1 MSTQNTAAQQ
11 AGLIPWKPG
20 QSGNPGGMPKG
31 VRALQAKILLA
42 HGEQVIPA
50 LQRLLDIGMDESVPA
65 KVRVAALTA
74 YVGKVGDLTGV
85 ANLGKQAKSAEEG
98 EEGELTEAGFW
109 AKILASPQV
118 RATVLSVIQGG
129 KP

>member
-1 MSTQNTAAQQ
+1 MASQNTAP
-11 AGLIPWKPG
+11 AGLVPWKPG

-50 LQRLLDIGMDESVPA
+50 LQELLNIGMDPEQQP

-74 YVGKVGDLTGV
+74 YVAKVGDLTGV
-85 ANLGKQAKSAEEG
+85 ANLGKQAKGGEEG
-98 EEGELTEAGFW
+98 EEGGELTEVGFW
-109 AKILASPQV
+109 AKVLASPAV
-118 RATVLSVIQGG
+118 RATVLQVIQGG